1 MCAAGVGFNSANLAS
16 SYNGTFYDPTSD
28 YYRVVGFRVASV
40 PEPSAIALLLASAA
54 CLLGFAWRRRT
65 MRNRALMVVALA
77 SVLTMT
83 ASITQAQIT
92 MRTTCPTNTVMCGAA
107 VMVATTPTCTP
118 ASPTTQRASTPTLDS
133 AWQQVSPSPPRS
145 RFLLAG
151 AACLLGFAGRRRTAS
166 SDEANETETTSHPL
180 RVARFVGWA
189 SSGWLGLLDLDRGPG
204 DAKAKEKERPAVPS
218 SASAK
223 DPPRATVTPINEANG
238 GQDGQLRRESSRPT
252 GFPMTAAS
260 RCWTA

>member
-1 MCAAGVGFNSANLAS
+1 MWAGVGFTAPPTGLLLH
-16 SYNGTFYDPTSD
+16 GTFYPTSD

-83 ASITQAQIT
+83 ASITQAQISNEDNVSNQYRHVRGGCYGRDDT
-92 MRTTCPTNTVMCGAA
+92 DLYAG
-107 VMVATTPTCTP
+107 VAYYP
-118 ASPTTQRASTPTLDS
+118 ASEYAYIGFRVAASVPE
-133 AWQQVSPSPPRS
+133 PSTIAL
-145 RFLLAG
+145 LLAG

-189 SSGWLGLLDLDRGPG
+189 LSGWLGLLDLDRGPG
-204 DAKAKEKERPAVPS
+204 DAKAKRKNAQAS
-218 SASAK
+218 LSASAK
-223 DPPRATVTPINEANG
+223 NPPRATVTPINEANG